1 MPLRL
6 DPVVTATYVVTL
18 CAPVAAYVSIRLA
31 RLRDHERHRLVQAVL
46 LVLCWFSVLAIELR
60 IRLGGGSGVFVE
72 RAPPA
77 LVEAAHRLLGV
88 HIVVAVATYA
98 LWTWLVVASW
108 RRYQAILPGRFSR
121 GHRRLGMA
129 VFGGL
134 CFTAASA
141 SGIFMMAFVL

>member
-18 CAPVAAYVSIRLA
+18 CAPVAAYLSIRWV

-46 LVLCWFSVLAIELR
+46 LVVCWFSVLALELR
-60 IRLGGGSGVFVE
+60 IRLGGGPGLFVE

-77 LVEAAHRLLGV
+77 LADAAHRLLGV
-88 HIVVAVATYA
+88 HIAVAVATYA
-98 LWTWLVVASW
+98 LWSWLVVASW
-108 RRYQAILPGRFSR
+108 RRYRGALPGSFSR
-121 GHRRLGMA
+121 RHRRLGTV

-141 SGIFMMAFVL
+141 SGIFTMAFVL

>member
-46 LVLCWFSVLAIELR
+46 LVLCWFSVLALELR

-77 LVEAAHRLLGV
+77 LVETAHRLLGV
-88 HIVVAVATYA
+88 HIVVAVVTYA

-108 RRYQAILPGRFSR
+108 RRYEQILPGRFSR
-121 GHRRLGMA
+121 GHRLLGAA

-134 CFTAASA
+134 CFIAASA
-141 SGIFMMAFVL
+141 SGIFTMAFVL

>member
-46 LVLCWFSVLAIELR
+46 LVLCWFSVLALELR

-77 LVEAAHRLLGV
+77 LVDVAHRLLGV

-98 LWTWLVVASW
+98 LWTWLVVASS
-108 RRYQAILPGRFSR
+108 RRYPQILPGRFSR
-121 GHRRLGMA
+121 GHRRLGMT

-141 SGIFMMAFVL
+141 SGIFTMAFVL